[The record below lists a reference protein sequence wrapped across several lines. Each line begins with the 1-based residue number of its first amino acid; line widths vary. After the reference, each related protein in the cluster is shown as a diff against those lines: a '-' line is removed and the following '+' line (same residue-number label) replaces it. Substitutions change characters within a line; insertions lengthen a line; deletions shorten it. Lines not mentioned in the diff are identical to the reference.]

1 MRRLLTLVL
10 ALLITATAASAGE
23 IKMAWYGQSMFLI
36 VTPKGT
42 RVVLDPHN
50 IEEFRVNKVKA
61 DLVLMSH
68 FHTDHSTMDQVELAK
83 GGKQYNALKKTGP
96 GGMVV
101 DWNAVDEKYSDV
113 RFQSI
118 TGMYHDEAAGLQRG
132 KNGGFILDI
141 DGLRIAHL
149 GDLGHTL
156 DKKQLKKLK
165 DIDILMIPA
174 GGVYTING
182 ITAYEVMTQIKPKR
196 MTIPMH
202 YGTII
207 YNSLLPIS
215 YFTDECKDRKVPIK
229 KMKANTWLTIDT
241 KAAAPKAQEVILMDY
256 NGEPGVIKLKD
267 RKKDRDKDKKKD

>member
-10 ALLITATAASAGE
+10 ALLITATTAAAGE
-23 IKMAWYGQSMFLI
+23 IKMAWYGQSMFLL

-83 GGKQYNALKKTGP
+83 GGKQYNALKKSGP
-96 GGMVV
+96 GGAVV
-101 DWNAVDEKYSDV
+101 EWNTVDEKHSDL

-118 TGMYHDEAAGLQRG
+118 TGTYHDEAAGLTRG
-132 KNGGFILDI
+132 KNGGWVIEVE
-141 DGLRIAHL
+141 GLRIAHL
-149 GDLGHTL
+149 GDLGHSL
-156 DKKQLKKLK
+156 NKKQLKKLK
-165 DIDILMIPA
+165 DIDVLMVPA

-182 ITAYEVMTQIKPKR
+182 ITAYEVMTQVKPKR

-207 YNSLLPIS
+207 YNNLLPIS
-215 YFTDECKDRKVPIK
+215 YFADECKDNKVPVK
-229 KMKANTWLTIDT
+229 KVKANTWLTIDT
-241 KAAAPKAQEVILMDY
+241 KAAAPKQPEVMLLDY

-267 RKKDRDKDKKKD
+267 RKKDKDKGKGKK